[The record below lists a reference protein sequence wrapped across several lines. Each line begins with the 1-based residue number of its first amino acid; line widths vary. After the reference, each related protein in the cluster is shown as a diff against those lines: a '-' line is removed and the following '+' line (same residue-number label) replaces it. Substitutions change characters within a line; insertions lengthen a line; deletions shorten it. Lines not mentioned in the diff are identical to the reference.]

1 MCFEVLWSL
10 STEDHLALGLQG
22 HVLHHW
28 NSLVLP
34 PCLRKPSW
42 PTLLRMTFNPPVP
55 PSPWATKACSF
66 SASWPRPRDL
76 DVPLLYLILR
86 HSNPM
91 AFLNSHLLCP
101 QPTTLSLLVV
111 IYSWSHPCSCGP
123 QASPGSVHSRE
134 WHGHLYLLCLFHQS
148 LGRQELWELGA
159 RHCHCWTEWSSA
171 PEGNGVRWVGGS
183 LSVYKEG
190 QSWIDMDSIYYL

>member
-1 MCFEVLWSL
+1 ML
-10 STEDHLALGLQG
+10 
-22 HVLHHW
+22 
-28 NSLVLP
+28 
-34 PCLRKPSW
+34 
-42 PTLLRMTFNPPVP
+42 
-55 PSPWATKACSF
+55 
-66 SASWPRPRDL
+66 
-76 DVPLLYLILR
+76 LLYLILR

-171 PEGNGVRWVGGS
+171 PEGIGVRWVGGS
-183 LSVYKEG
+183 LSVYKVKVELTWILYITFNLGYRKNISHVSMSLTWQEG
-190 QSWIDMDSIYYL
+190 LTRKAHFCSY